1 MTVSPRR
8 HFASSWKLIRS
19 SWASHAGHVP
29 FRHSSAWGQSAS
41 EFSNPFSSH
50 IFLRIS
56 LRSSHFVFPV
66 IIVFCVR
73 YAQECKPLHLLEVL
87 PSNHFYHG
95 RLLRFHFRLFVFR
108 GNQIAGKAF
117 RATSLL
123 QQQMVGNDDVENVI
137 LWACTTM
144 EAIVTYDNE
153 GNIYGCGSNLVKLAN
168 NPEYSDHDSGVFTI
182 LSGVPMRLSI
192 RIEGVSTSAESI
204 ARITLPFE
212 CQAWGLNSQKPVKI
226 TNIPITRD

>member
-1 MTVSPRR
+1 MRKYIMIMMAIFALGIQHVSAQDGIKIVTGHPDFKLKVTRCA
-8 HFASSWKLIRS
+8 ASDKT
-19 SWASHAGHVP
+19 
-29 FRHSSAWGQSAS
+29 
-41 EFSNPFSSH
+41 
-50 IFLRIS
+50 
-56 LRSSHFVFPV
+56 V
-66 IIVFCVR
+66 IID
-73 YAQECKPLHLLEVL
+73 LIL
-87 PSNHFYHG
+87 SNEG
-95 RLLRFHFRLFVFR
+95 
-108 GNQIAGKAF
+108 
-117 RATSLL
+117 T
-123 QQQMVGNDDVENVI
+123 DDVENVI

>member
-1 MTVSPRR
+1 MRKYIMIMMAIFAFGIQHVSAQDGIKIVTGHPDFKLKVTRCA
-8 HFASSWKLIRS
+8 ASDKT
-19 SWASHAGHVP
+19 
-29 FRHSSAWGQSAS
+29 
-41 EFSNPFSSH
+41 
-50 IFLRIS
+50 
-56 LRSSHFVFPV
+56 V
-66 IIVFCVR
+66 IID
-73 YAQECKPLHLLEVL
+73 LIL
-87 PSNHFYHG
+87 SNEG
-95 RLLRFHFRLFVFR
+95 
-108 GNQIAGKAF
+108 
-117 RATSLL
+117 T
-123 QQQMVGNDDVENVI
+123 DDVENVI

-153 GNIYGCGSNLVKLAN
+153 GNFYGCGSNLVKLAN

-226 TNIPITRD
+226 TNLPITRD

>member
-1 MTVSPRR
+1 MKKIIMILMAIFALGLQNVSAQDRIKIVTSHPDFKLKVTRCA
-8 HFASSWKLIRS
+8 ASDKT
-19 SWASHAGHVP
+19 
-29 FRHSSAWGQSAS
+29 
-41 EFSNPFSSH
+41 
-50 IFLRIS
+50 
-56 LRSSHFVFPV
+56 V
-66 IIVFCVR
+66 IID
-73 YAQECKPLHLLEVL
+73 LIL
-87 PSNHFYHG
+87 SNEG
-95 RLLRFHFRLFVFR
+95 
-108 GNQIAGKAF
+108 
-117 RATSLL
+117 T
-123 QQQMVGNDDVENVI
+123 DDVENVI

-153 GNIYGCGSNLVKLAN
+153 GNIYGCGPNLVKLAN